1 MCEGDEIVVNVY
13 NAMET
18 SEGTTIHWH
27 GLLQE
32 GTPHMDGVN
41 LVTQCAIAQ
50 QSTFQYRSV
59 LCYSTEH
66 LSVQVSSLF
75 KHRAPF
81 STGQFSVSTQ
91 TTFQYR

>member
-1 MCEGDEIVVNVY
+1 MKVVISLPNCLPPTPRQVCEGDEIVVNVY

-59 LCYSTEH
+59 LCFNI
-66 LSVQVSSLF
+66 V
-75 KHRAPF
+75 
-81 STGQFSVSTQ
+81 
-91 TTFQYR
+91 QYR